1 MGEMRISEGEDQLTS
16 ANQKIERPRLK
27 RIVILGMGRSG
38 TSFLTGCLAKCGVY
52 VDEVS
57 DKFEHTQSKLINDT
71 ILREHYGARHGLP
84 YGKLPA
90 GEIQLQKVWHDKARE
105 FVDYMETRAHEAGAT
120 RYWTFKDPRTTVLHS
135 LWISHFDVIVGIF
148 RSPEQVVE
156 SFLARKWITGW
167 QRKRMALEYWI
178 RFNLSLLEAWK
189 RWRAEKAFFLMDYN
203 ADISTQLKHLCE
215 RLELPLSEDA
225 LGYYD
230 QERNHFSGASRLKDS
245 RALQV
250 YESLRELRNLI

>member
-1 MGEMRISEGEDQLTS
+1 MGISGSEEPLVS
-16 ANQKIERPRLK
+16 PRLKAEAPRLK

-57 DKFEHTQSKLINDT
+57 DKFEHTRSRAINDT
-71 ILREHYGARHGLP
+71 ILRELYGARHGLP

-90 GEIQLQKVWHDKARE
+90 DEIQLPQIWHDKVRE
-105 FVDYMETRAHEAGAT
+105 FVAYMETRGNEVGT
-120 RYWTFKDPRTTVLHS
+120 SEYWTFKDPRTTVLHS

-167 QRKRMALEYWI
+167 QRKRTALEYWI

-189 RWRAEKAFFLMDYN
+189 RWHAEKAFFLMDYN

-230 QERNHFSGASRLKDS
+230 QERNHFSGASRLRNR
-245 RALQV
+245 RAVQI

>member
-1 MGEMRISEGEDQLTS
+1 MGISESEEQLMSQARKGE
-16 ANQKIERPRLK
+16 EPRLK

-57 DKFEHTQSKLINDT
+57 DKFEHTRSRAINDT
-71 ILREHYGARHGLP
+71 ILRELYGARHGLP

-90 GEIQLQKVWHDKARE
+90 PEIQLPELWHQRARE
-105 FVDYMETRAHEAGAT
+105 FIAYMEERAQDAGASK
-120 RYWTFKDPRTTVLHS
+120 YWTFKDPRTTVLHS
-135 LWISHFDVIVGIF
+135 LWLSHFDVIVGIF

-167 QRKRMALEYWI
+167 RRRRTALDYWI
-178 RFNLSLLEAWK
+178 RFNLSFLEAWR
-189 RWRAEKAFFLMDYN
+189 RWHAEKPFFVMDYN
-203 ADISTQLKHLCE
+203 ADISSQLRRLCE
-215 RLELPLSEDA
+215 KLGLAVSEDA

-230 QERNHFSGASRLKDS
+230 QERNHFSGTHRSDDAQ
-245 RALQV
+245 ALQV
-250 YESLRELRNLI
+250 YESLRETRNLI

>member
-1 MGEMRISEGEDQLTS
+1 MGIFESTEQLIPARKT
-16 ANQKIERPRLK
+16 EHLRLK

-90 GEIQLQKVWHDKARE
+90 GEIELPQAWHDKARE
-105 FVDYMETRAHEAGAT
+105 FVDYMEAQAHAAGASK
-120 RYWTFKDPRTTVLHS
+120 YWTFKDPRTTVLNR
-135 LWISHFDVIVGIF
+135 LWIAHFDIIVAIF
-148 RSPEQVVE
+148 RAPEQVVE

-167 QRKRMALEYWI
+167 QRKRTALEYWI
-178 RFNLSLLEAWK
+178 RFNLSLLEVWK
-189 RWRAEKAFFLMDYN
+189 QWHPEKPFFLMDYN
-203 ADISTQLKHLCE
+203 ADITTQLKRLCAE
-215 RLELPLSEDA
+215 LALPLSDDA
-225 LGYYD
+225 TGYFD
-230 QERNHFSGASRLKDS
+230 QERNHFSGASRLKNA

-250 YESLRELRNLI
+250 YESLRELRNLV